1 MIRAVFVADIDND
14 RDVLAT
20 KEAIAM
26 RVEDLGNVKV
36 RQVIVDGKE
45 GKDYGRK

>member
-1 MIRAVFVADIDND
+1 MIRAVIVADIDND
-14 RDVLAT
+14 HDVLAT

-45 GKDYGRK
+45 VKSYGRK